1 MAGDKTNKI
10 IDKLA
15 KINSIIFH
23 PLFIPVYGMIIIFS
37 APTLFG
43 YLPFTVKKL
52 LLFIILINNVLLPV
66 SLLPFFRYKN
76 LISSWT
82 INNRIERNI
91 PLIISSILYSLTSFI
106 IFRLPIPVF
115 LKSFI
120 LSVFILSVIL
130 TLINF
135 WWKISLHS
143 TGVGALIS
151 LVIILAF
158 KMYTP
163 LVWYLISVIIIAGI
177 VLSSRLRLNTHSPL
191 QVWLGFLTGF
201 LGLSLFMLI
210 F

>member
-1 MAGDKTNKI
+1 MADEKTTRI

-23 PLFIPVYGMIIIFS
+23 PLFMPVYGMIIIFS

-52 LLFIILINNVLLPV
+52 LLLIVLINNVLLPL
-66 SLLPFFRYKN
+66 SLLPFFRHKN
-76 LISSWT
+76 LISSWI

-91 PLIISSILYSLTSFI
+91 PLIICTFLYSLTSFI

-120 LSVFILSVIL
+120 LSVFILSVIV

-163 LVWYLISVIIIAGI
+163 LLWYLISVIIIAGVI
-177 VLSSRLRLNTHSPL
+177 LSSRLRLNCHNPQ
-191 QVWLGFLTGF
+191 QVWVGFITGL
-201 LGLSLFMLI
+201 LGLSFTMLV

>member
-1 MAGDKTNKI
+1 MVNEKTNQAL
-10 IDKLA
+10 DKLA
-15 KINSIIFH
+15 KISSIIFH
-23 PLFIPVYGMIIIFS
+23 PLFIPLYGMIIIFS

-52 LLFIILINNVLLPV
+52 LLLIVLINNIMLPL
-66 SLLPFFRYKN
+66 SLLPFFRHKN

-82 INNRIERNI
+82 LDNRKERNI
-91 PLIISSILYSLTSFI
+91 PLVISAILYSITSFI
-106 IFRLPIPVF
+106 MFRLPVPIF

-120 LSVFILSVIL
+120 LSVCLISIIIM
-130 TLINF
+130 LINL

-143 TGVGALIS
+143 VGVGLLTS

-163 LVWYLISVIIIAGI
+163 LLWYIILVIITGGL
-177 VLSSRLRLNTHSPL
+177 VLSSRLRLNAHDPL
-191 QVWLGFLTGF
+191 QVWFGFLIGF
-201 LGLSLFMLI
+201 AGLAVFMTI

>member
-1 MAGDKTNKI
+1 MADDNTKKT
-10 IDKLA
+10 IDKVA

-37 APTLFG
+37 APTLLG

-52 LLFIILINNVLLPV
+52 LLLIVLINNVLLPA

-82 INNRIERNI
+82 INNRNERNI
-91 PLIISSILYSLTSFI
+91 PLIISSALYLLTSFI

-120 LSVFILSVIL
+120 MAVFILSVII

-143 TGVGALIS
+143 AGVGALIS
-151 LVIILAF
+151 LVIFLAF
-158 KMYTP
+158 KMNTP
-163 LVWYLISVIIIAGI
+163 LIWYIISVIIIAGA
-177 VLSSRLRLNTHSPL
+177 VLSSRLRLDTHSPL
-191 QVWLGFLTGF
+191 QVWLGFFTGF
-201 LGLSLFMLI
+201 LILSLSMLV

>member
-52 LLFIILINNVLLPV
+52 LLLIVLINNVLLPV